1 MTTGKADLQF
11 ATGAANTSWID
22 RVLYATYACYSKLC
36 CGIASCRFG
45 QVPRQSRPCQV
56 GMPNKI
62 LAHAERP
69 ESLASPS
76 SCSPSRRI
84 RGRCVSSLAPQ
95 RRSFDAAVPL
105 YGEPLTLREA
115 GLRLVVAV
123 APNSSSWKYT
133 VCTVPIAI
141 IIGNGRVRSQNS
153 SFTPF
158 HEKTLTTL
166 VFCHSFVSKI
176 NRCLRYPKQYLGFFP
191 SKLSVLLVCISH
203 YEPW

>member
-36 CGIASCRFG
+36 CGIASCGFG

-69 ESLASPS
+69 ESLASPN

-115 GLRLVVAV
+115 GFVWSLQWHLIPPPGNTLFALCQS
-123 APNSSSWKYT
+123 PLSS
-133 VCTVPIAI
+133 
-141 IIGNGRVRSQNS
+141 
-153 SFTPF
+153 
-158 HEKTLTTL
+158 EMD
-166 VFCHSFVSKI
+166 
-176 NRCLRYPKQYLGFFP
+176 
-191 SKLSVLLVCISH
+191 
-203 YEPW
+203 E